1 MAKVNGS
8 KISPSRRKAFEK
20 LNINPNKRVILCLDG
35 GGMRGV
41 LTLQLLKK
49 LEETAGIPCFELFDM
64 VTGTST
70 GGIIAGLIGRIQV
83 SIAIFC
89 FRVLPYFS
97 NSESQILIVLR
108 LSKFKK

>member
-1 MAKVNGS
+1 MKNILFPLVTIVSVLLFSCSNNDNEPTTPTKAAISGS
-8 KISPSRRKAFEK
+8 
-20 LNINPNKRVILCLDG
+20 VILYDEGTTLLDKSN
-35 GGMRGV
+35 MNV
-41 LTLQLLKK
+41 K
-49 LEETAGIPCFELFDM
+49 
-64 VTGTST
+64 VVGTSP
-70 GGIIAGLIGRIQV
+70 LIRRIQV